1 METLPAPVSK
11 RPKRNFRSLLNRVHL
26 SPRAAKMSVIVV
38 FTVCWLV
45 VGLVRSSVP
54 PDGITSRG
62 SSLVGLA
69 RYLQDGGISGRD
81 FQSTFGPGSQLL
93 AWLATSLT
101 KSGSSLDAYGMI
113 TFFFC
118 ALSAILIGMFLVL
131 CDRVSWQDSVVV
143 YAFCFMLNLFFGLL
157 DLQTVLVL
165 LNAAFAH
172 RITAAETMRQRVIW
186 ATSTGLLCF
195 ASQLVAFQ
203 LGIYAVVVIVLALI
217 GGAIL
222 TRNASIILGMEIF
235 VATLAVTN
243 IMLVVFFKLTSGNY
257 GLMFDYLNYSLEI
270 LRGNHNSMGILWQL
284 PFRST
289 VVLIV
294 AASYLVARSILVA
307 RNSDA
312 LGAALIAS
320 LILTAVIWMTTAFT
334 SSDIP
339 NIISA
344 FTPLVVVLA
353 LLATNEFQSKVWLSG
368 WALTVGALLFIW
380 PSFNLSAPADI
391 FEVVHGNVPILTA
404 IENLHAPK
412 ASFEANVPAHLT
424 STERSNV
431 AVLSFPSDNQI
442 GAGIRGSFFAPVL
455 ESYTASTSWL
465 EQYYIQALDR
475 QRQAGL
481 EIIYGPD
488 TGAVTYTGGALAI
501 TRTPDIFE
509 YLYRHFE
516 LAGNEDHEDGHYKL
530 RELSQ
535 PRDVAIESLPFSVPH
550 QVAESGILKLNA
562 PSNCGVVRIRL
573 QIDYT
578 KNTLIFRPS
587 GIELSL
593 SDGDRVV
600 WQGSIMPLEPN
611 HSFLTYVSPLPRE
624 GFHNVFGQG
633 PVDSV
638 KWDKVEY
645 RSLPADV
652 LGSKASR
659 IRIETMQ
666 CLDPQKFV
674 EPASAPAMAAVQ

>member
-1 METLPAPVSK
+1 METLPALVSK
-11 RPKRNFRSLLNRVHL
+11 RPKRNFRRLLNRVHL

-54 PDGITSRG
+54 PHGITSEG

-69 RYLQDGGISGRD
+69 RYLQDGGMSGRD

-93 AWLATSLT
+93 AWTATSLT
-101 KSGSSLDAYGMI
+101 KSGAPLDAYGMI

-118 ALSAILIGMFLVL
+118 AMSAILIGMFLVL

-165 LNAAFAH
+165 LNAAFAY

-186 ATSTGLLCF
+186 ATATGLLCF

-222 TRNASIILGMEIF
+222 TRNASIILGLEIF

-270 LRGNHNSMGILWQL
+270 LRGYRNSMGILWQL
-284 PFRST
+284 PIRST
-289 VVLIV
+289 VVLIA
-294 AASYLVARSILVA
+294 AASYVVARSILVA

-312 LGAALIAS
+312 LGAALITS

-334 SSDIP
+334 TSDIP

-412 ASFEANVPAHLT
+412 TSFEADVPAHLT
-424 STERSNV
+424 SSERSNV

-475 QRQAGL
+475 QRQAGM

-488 TGAVTYTGGALAI
+488 MGAVTYTGGALAI

-516 LAGNEDHEDGHYKL
+516 LAGNEDREDGHYKL
-530 RELSQ
+530 HELSQ

-587 GIELSL
+587 GIELNL
-593 SDGDRVV
+593 SDGDRLV

-659 IRIETMQ
+659 IRIETIQ